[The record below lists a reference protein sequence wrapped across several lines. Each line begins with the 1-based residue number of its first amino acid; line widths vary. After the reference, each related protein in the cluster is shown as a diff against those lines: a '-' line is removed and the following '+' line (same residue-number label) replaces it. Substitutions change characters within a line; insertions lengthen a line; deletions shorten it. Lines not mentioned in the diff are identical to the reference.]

1 MKKELK
7 NSQKAMKTS
16 GKRAWLGFK
25 LATGSTLFT
34 VGSAL
39 YTFWK
44 LLEAAFWFGYS
55 KSIKRKE
62 ERLASNSRAFCFP
75 HKNQLL

>member
-34 VGSAL
+34 AGSVL
-39 YTFWK
+39 YVFWK
-44 LLEAAFWFGYS
+44 LLETAFWFGYS

-62 ERLASNSRAFCFP
+62 EKARE
-75 HKNQLL
+75 